1 MDVLI
6 LFQQYLSS
14 ICQLLF
20 MNPFIMLRTIT
31 EPSD

>member
-1 MDVLI
+1 MNVLI
-6 LFQQYLSS
+6 LLQWRLNYIF
-14 ICQLLF
+14 QLLF